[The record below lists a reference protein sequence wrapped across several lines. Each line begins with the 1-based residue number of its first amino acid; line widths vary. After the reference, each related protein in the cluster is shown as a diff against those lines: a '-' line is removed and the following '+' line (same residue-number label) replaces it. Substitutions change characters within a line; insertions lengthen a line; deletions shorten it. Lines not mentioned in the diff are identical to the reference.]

1 MVKASNNNNKYRFIM
16 QCFYKI
22 KVYECAL
29 FVCQMSFFCSANII
43 KSIKYEFILLH
54 FNIIIG

>member
-1 MVKASNNNNKYRFIM
+1 MNVLCLCVKCLFLFGKY
-16 QCFYKI
+16 
-22 KVYECAL
+22 
-29 FVCQMSFFCSANII
+29 N

>member
-1 MVKASNNNNKYRFIM
+1 M

-29 FVCQMSFFCSANII
+29 FVCQMSFFCLANIT